1 MREVKFILPSVGD
14 VTDKAHAW
22 LTDQLVDNFGGYT
35 ATESIGSWRSP
46 SGAMVHECG
55 TTYVVAI
62 EGRGALSQF
71 PRFREIALQAGR
83 MAEQEAVY
91 IVGPT
96 GDAEIV
102 SLVDVGKELIRESAR
117 GEFKSEIHRPQ
128 VGDFWE
134 TGDGSKVYISNVST
148 VGLVAFVVHSAAT
161 RVADYVVG
169 GDGRVSTLLPTPH
182 PLDLKRFIGR

>member
-1 MREVKFILPSVGD
+1 MREVKFILPFDG
-14 VTDKAHAW
+14 TTKHQAAYAYARTELCKA
-22 LTDQLVDNFGGYT
+22 FGGFTAVQTDGAWRRNGEVVNDSGYQYT
-35 ATESIGSWRSP
+35 
-46 SGAMVHECG
+46 
-55 TTYVVAI
+55 VAI
-62 EGRGALSQF
+62 LQSDGLSNF
-71 PRFREIALQAGR
+71 ARFREIALQAGR

-102 SLVDVGKELIRESAR
+102 SLVDVGKTIIH

-134 TGDGSKVYISNVST
+134 TRDGHKVYVYENSSVGMSVRLISDEP
-148 VGLVAFVVHSAAT
+148 GIVVECRRYAI
-161 RVADYVVG
+161 D
-169 GDGRVSTLLPTPH
+169 GDGRYQTLSPIPH